1 MIIRRYAFIIIWF
14 VTAVITTG
22 VMAESPLSSDI
33 KSSEELYQQL
43 LSLQAQ
49 KEHYEYLRQE
59 TAEYRKF
66 LERQQEEHRQ
76 FLERCYTIVTGA
88 VVLLAT
94 IFTLIFSIMGW
105 KSKKDAR
112 KDIKKFY
119 KQKIAEIWD
128 KETSDFR
135 TTIQNIKKRID
146 HETAYKRAKVLIFA
160 SDSDASLIE
169 EDLIQPLRQ
178 KDIKNIQITQDVNY
192 IRKDTCDIVIRY
204 YRPDPLTGTDL
215 VMHQIVD
222 RLNTINL
229 HIPLIVYTSERIDD
243 ENERKKLYS
252 YRYAL
257 PAQFPLT
264 LLHHTI
270 TSLIA
275 VKAE

>member
-76 FLERCYTIVTGA
+76 FLERCYTIVRGA

-94 IFTLIFSIMGW
+94 ILSIMGW

-112 KDIKKFY
+112 KDIKEFY
-119 KQKIAEIWD
+119 EQKIAEIWD

-146 HETAYKRAKVLIFA
+146 HETAYKRAKILIFA

-252 YRYAL
+252 YRYAI

>member
-94 IFTLIFSIMGW
+94 ILSIMGW

-112 KDIKKFY
+112 KDIKEFY
-119 KQKIAEIWD
+119 EQK
-128 KETSDFR
+128 
-135 TTIQNIKKRID
+135 
-146 HETAYKRAKVLIFA
+146 
-160 SDSDASLIE
+160 
-169 EDLIQPLRQ
+169 
-178 KDIKNIQITQDVNY
+178 
-192 IRKDTCDIVIRY
+192 
-204 YRPDPLTGTDL
+204 
-215 VMHQIVD
+215 
-222 RLNTINL
+222 
-229 HIPLIVYTSERIDD
+229 
-243 ENERKKLYS
+243 
-252 YRYAL
+252 
-257 PAQFPLT
+257 
-264 LLHHTI
+264 
-270 TSLIA
+270 
-275 VKAE
+275 

>member
-22 VMAESPLSSDI
+22 VMAESPLSSSSDI
-33 KSSEELYQQL
+33 KSSEELYLQL

-76 FLERCYTIVTGA
+76 FLERCYTIVRGA

-94 IFTLIFSIMGW
+94 ILSIMGW

-112 KDIKKFY
+112 KDIKEFY
-119 KQKIAEIWD
+119 EQKIAEIWD

-146 HETAYKRAKVLIFA
+146 HEIAYKRAKVLIFA
-160 SDSDASLIE
+160 SD
-169 EDLIQPLRQ
+169 
-178 KDIKNIQITQDVNY
+178 
-192 IRKDTCDIVIRY
+192 
-204 YRPDPLTGTDL
+204 
-215 VMHQIVD
+215 
-222 RLNTINL
+222 
-229 HIPLIVYTSERIDD
+229 
-243 ENERKKLYS
+243 
-252 YRYAL
+252 
-257 PAQFPLT
+257 
-264 LLHHTI
+264 
-270 TSLIA
+270 
-275 VKAE
+275 